1 MTKIFILAGEAS
13 GDLLGARTMAA
24 LKRLRPDIEFLG
36 IGGEQMAR
44 EGIISLFP
52 MHDLALLGLAEILPN
67 IPNLRRRLRQTLAT
81 IHAESPDILLTI
93 DIPGFALRV
102 LRALG
107 PGKTK
112 RVHYVA
118 PQVWAWRE
126 SRVKKYPGLWEELLC
141 LLPFEPDFFAPHGLH
156 PVFTGHPV
164 LESGAD
170 QGDEARFRATHNL
183 PANAV
188 PVIFMLGSRRGEISR
203 LAPVFRDTLSLL
215 KPQIPNLVP
224 VLPVAQGVD
233 DTVRAATQD
242 WPVRPLLVHGAG
254 ARYDAFAA
262 AHAALTKSGTSTL
275 ELAMAGVPMALTY
288 RVNPLS
294 AWLFRRMAK
303 VKYVGIVNILAG
315 RALVPELLQQD
326 CTPPK
331 LAATLLTLLGNDST
345 RAAQRQGYREVLAS
359 LRAPE
364 GTPSEAAA
372 KAILALLAPPE
383 RRAPSRQL
391 HNSQ

>member
-1 MTKIFILAGEAS
+1 MTKIFILTGEAS

-24 LKRLRPDIEFLG
+24 LRRLRPGIEFLG

-44 EGIISLFP
+44 EGLVSLFP
-52 MHDLALLGLAEILPN
+52 MHDLALLGLAEIIPN
-67 IPNLRRRLRQTLAT
+67 IPNLRRRLRQTVDT
-81 IHAESPDILLTI
+81 IRAESPDILLTI

-102 LRALG
+102 LKEIG
-107 PGKTK
+107 PGKLK

-141 LLPFEPDFFAPHGLH
+141 LLPFEPAFFAPHGLH

-170 QGDEARFRATHNL
+170 QGDAARFRATHNL
-183 PANAV
+183 PATAV
-188 PVIFMLGSRRGEISR
+188 PVIFMPGSRRGEIAR
-203 LAPVFRDTLSLL
+203 LAPIFRDTLTLL
-215 KPQIPNLVP
+215 QPQIPGLVP

-233 DTVRAATQD
+233 ETVRAATRD
-242 WPVRPLLVHGAG
+242 WPVRPLLVHGAQE
-254 ARYDAFAA
+254 RYDAFAS

-303 VKYVGIVNILAG
+303 VEYVGIVNILAA
-315 RALVPELLQQD
+315 RPLVPELLQED

-331 LAATLLTLLGNDST
+331 LAATLLTLLGDPQA
-345 RAAQRQGYREVLAS
+345 RARQRQGYREVLAS
-359 LRAPE
+359 LLAPA

-372 KAILALLAPPE
+372 QSILALLG
-383 RRAPSRQL
+383 
-391 HNSQ
+391 